1 MTAEPQMPPLD
12 LRPLGIQAA
21 GARYCGQGTAG
32 AAPGAAA
39 GAPWFSSYSR
49 RQAYVMG
56 VNQRVDQLWR
66 DVYQGSVAPEHQAQ
80 YETLRSE
87 YQVFVQNWQRFV
99 GGLTI
104 AGMMLPTTE
113 DYAARID
120 KELVDWSKRFAA
132 MGGKTSHAP
141 YQAPAPS
148 GIGAPPDLGI
158 PWGKILGI
166 VAIIGTVAVI
176 ATIAPKLP
184 DLPGPRYA

>member
-1 MTAEPQMPPLD
+1 MSTFPNSPPLD
-12 LRPLGIQAA
+12 LRRLGIQAA

-32 AAPGAAA
+32 AVPGATA

-66 DVYQGSVAPEHQAQ
+66 DVYQGSVDAKHQAQ
-80 YETLRSE
+80 YEILRNE
-87 YQVFVQNWQRFV
+87 FQVFMQNWQRFV
-99 GGLTI
+99 GGLSI
-104 AGMMLPTTE
+104 AGMMLPSTE
-113 DYAARID
+113 DYAARVD
-120 KELVDWSKRFAA
+120 KELVDWSSRFKD

-148 GIGAPPDLGI
+148 VIGAPGLGI

-184 DLPGPRYA
+184 DVPGRRYA